1 MFNGS
6 SNITIQGGTFILVGS
21 SIDSASLMSLSRLP
35 PVFFCFSA
43 FANLGTFKEG
53 LGVNDIPQDSTSGSN
68 TVQGPMADQ
77 SSYSQPEEPQ
87 PSAQKSCKPHW
98 HRDVDQSGPVP
109 RSHSAD
115 NIRREMSASIPQ
127 DSTTASNS
135 GQGPTTNQ
143 FSYTQEA
150 NAQESSKPHV
160 DQFDPVPRS
169 HSTDNF
175 ETSVQASG
183 QVPENGPF
191 PMPTPS
197 IADDASRTVETNV
210 DLQTLPPLF
219 PTPIYFSKPQYGM
232 FHSKSV
238 LRSISN
244 ILN

>member
-87 PSAQKSCKPHW
+87 ANAQKSCEPHW

-109 RSHSAD
+109 RSHQAD

-135 GQGPTTNQ
+135 GQGPTTDQ

-150 NAQESSKPHV
+150 NAQESRKPHV
-160 DQFDPVPRS
+160 DPVPRS
-169 HSTDNF
+169 HSADNF
-175 ETSVQASG
+175 ETSSVHASG
-183 QVPENGPF
+183 QVPEFGPLLF

-197 IADDASRTVETNV
+197 ISDDVSRRNV
-210 DLQTLPPLF
+210 KPNHIDSHSLPPPF
-219 PTPIYFSKPQYGM
+219 PLPIYFSEPQQYGM
-232 FHSKSV
+232 FH
-238 LRSISN
+238 
-244 ILN
+244 ILIP